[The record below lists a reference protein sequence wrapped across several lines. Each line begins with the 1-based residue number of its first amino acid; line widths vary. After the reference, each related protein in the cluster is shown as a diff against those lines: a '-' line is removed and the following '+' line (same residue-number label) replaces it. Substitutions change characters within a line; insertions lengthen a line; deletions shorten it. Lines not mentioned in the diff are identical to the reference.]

1 MNNKESFARWVRAM
15 HTKSQWVP
23 LRTLLLIFSLLLLTV
38 FVVTHEINTRIE
50 KSLPLIDTATLHCSG
65 GLVRDFQCFRK
76 HFEAITRNYGPAVA
90 FADLKELYAND
101 PYVVSQCHQ
110 FAHVIGNTAGELYPD
125 IGTAFRYGDS
135 LCWSGYYH
143 GVVERAAKRFSK
155 ETIKAHTNDFCA
167 EIPGKDQYMF
177 DYFNC
182 VHGLGHGFM
191 ALTKNELFDSLHLC
205 DNLEGWWE
213 KESCYGGVFME
224 NVMADT
230 RNHQTKYLKP
240 ENLLYPCDAVEDA
253 YKHQCYL
260 MITSYAL
267 TKNGHDFANLF
278 TLCTRAE
285 QEYQDICVQSIGR
298 DASGQSVSQVEQ
310 THAWCELA
318 PNDRDKRNCIIG
330 AVKDF
335 ISFYHGNTEVKKLCD
350 MYPEDLA
357 VTCRQTMVSYTQIL

>member
-1 MNNKESFARWVRAM
+1 MVSKIILSA
-15 HTKSQWVP
+15 
-23 LRTLLLIFSLLLLTV
+23 LLLLGAFGTAYG
-38 FVVTHEINTRIE
+38 VTTRAE
-50 KSLPLIDTATLHCSG
+50 KALPFIDAATLHCG
-65 GLVRDFQCFRK
+65 GGRANDFQCFRK
-76 HFEAITRNYGPAVA
+76 HFETITRAYGTTVA
-90 FADLKELYAND
+90 FADLKQLYVQNA
-101 PYVVSQCHQ
+101 YVVSQCHQ
-110 FAHVIGNTAGELYPD
+110 FAHVIGNTAGEMYPD

-135 LCWSGYYH
+135 FCWSGYYH
-143 GVVERAAKRFSK
+143 GVVERAAKRFTID
-155 ETIKAHTNDFCA
+155 TIKEHANDLCA
-167 EIPGKDQYMF
+167 QIPGKDRYLF

-191 ALTKNELFDSLHLC
+191 ALTKNELFTSLALCDSLNGL
-205 DNLEGWWE
+205 WE

-240 ENLLYPCDAVEDA
+240 EDLLYPCDAVGEA
-253 YKHQCYL
+253 YKGQCYL

-285 QEYQDICVQSIGR
+285 KNYQDVCVQSIGR

-310 THAWCELA
+310 THAWCALA
-318 PNDRDKRNCIIG
+318 KNNEQERNCIIG

-357 VTCRQTMVSYTQIL
+357 VTCRQTIVSYTQLL